1 MKESPFD
8 REMEKEKEKNSP
20 LNGENLILGAVND
33 QTIGSQDESTQHEES
48 KSGAAAAKSTAK
60 ATSP

>member
-20 LNGENLILGAVND
+20 LSGENLLGVVND